1 MLFIKEHFEI
11 CCGKCYIEHLCNLRR
26 AGPIKLGNTNVHQL
40 LLSKL
45 ERDYTVLWVYAA
57 ALVVAADSDHR
68 LCG

>member
-26 AGPIKLGNTNVHQL
+26 AGPIKLGDTNVRQL

-45 ERDYTVLWVYAA
+45 ERDYTVPRVQLHILEA
-57 ALVVAADSDHR
+57 AADSDHR
-68 LCG
+68 VCG